1 MELIDFDSQVESLKE
16 VTEKSNFYQ
25 NPIYSSIIPFLLY
38 FIVEDRLN
46 KLGIY
51 LNKIAF
57 ISELNWHIQEAVR
70 DQLKIFDKL
79 RTKFFKIIKIRNPDY
94 LQEIERKI
102 MTFYW
107 GLLNSHEFSEAIRII
122 TIYQDESSL
131 DEGSSCFCTLDGIK
145 RS

>member
-57 ISELNWHIQEAVR
+57 ISELN
-70 DQLKIFDKL
+70 
-79 RTKFFKIIKIRNPDY
+79 
-94 LQEIERKI
+94 
-102 MTFYW
+102 
-107 GLLNSHEFSEAIRII
+107 
-122 TIYQDESSL
+122 
-131 DEGSSCFCTLDGIK
+131 
-145 RS
+145 